1 MGKGVGSMVKNQLF
15 GFSSAIQ
22 LGTFENFKGLG
33 LDDLNDSKNLW
44 IPILNLEW
52 GAIYFVFGIGFGFF
66 CVFVY

>member
-15 GFSSAIQ
+15 EFSSAIQ

-44 IPILNLEW
+44 TPILNLE
-52 GAIYFVFGIGFGFF
+52 
-66 CVFVY
+66 